1 MEYSLIITILNRGF
15 SDLVMDSARENGAK
29 GGTIITARGTGS
41 KVAEK
46 LFGITVSQ
54 EKELILILTPT
65 ETKNVIMSAICKTAG
80 LNTQGKG
87 ISFSLPVAN
96 VMGIALG
103 INVNNETITFSNTD
117 NKLIE
122 QSNNECDTEK

>member
-29 GGTIITARGTGS
+29 GGTVITARGTGS

-46 LFGITVSQ
+46 LFGITISQ
-54 EKELILILTPT
+54 EKEMILILTT
-65 ETKNVIMSAICKTAG
+65 TSTKNAIMSAICKTAG

-87 ISFSLPVAN
+87 ITFSVPVDN
-96 VMGIALG
+96 VLG
-103 INVNNETITFSNTD
+103 ITLGTNENIPQEIMSTTDDTLNNE
-117 NKLIE
+117 
-122 QSNNECDTEK
+122 